1 MNSIL
6 VSIKDQTLTLLDEN
20 GLPLHVYPVSTSRH
34 GPGCA
39 NGSEQTPVGLHRIK
53 DKIGGAMPVNT
64 VYIGRVPQGTLEEC
78 EANAIELPDD
88 VITSRIMWLEGMEPG
103 KNKGGYVDSY
113 SRYIYI
119 HGTSDE
125 AHIGTPASIGCI
137 RMLNADIVELYR
149 LVEVGS
155 EVNIVE

>member
-1 MNSIL
+1 MNSIV
-6 VSIKDQTLTLLDEN
+6 VSIKDQTLSLLDDS
-20 GLPLHVYPVSTSRH
+20 GACLQVYPVSTSRY
-34 GPGCA
+34 GTGCA
-39 NGSEQTPVGLHRIK
+39 NGSEQTPIGLHRIQ

-64 VYIGRVPQGTLEEC
+64 VYIARVPQGTLQEC
-78 EANAIELPDD
+78 RDNAVELPED
-88 VITSRIMWLEGMEPG
+88 VITSRILWLEGMEPG

-125 AHIGTPASIGCI
+125 AHIGSPASIGCI
-137 RMLNADIVELYR
+137 RMRNADIVELYR
-149 LVEVGS
+149 LITTGT